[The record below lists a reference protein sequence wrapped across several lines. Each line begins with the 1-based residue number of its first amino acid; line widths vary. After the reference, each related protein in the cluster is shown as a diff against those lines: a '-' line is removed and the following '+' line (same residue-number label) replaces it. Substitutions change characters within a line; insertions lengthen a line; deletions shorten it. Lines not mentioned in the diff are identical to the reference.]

1 MTLLGKMIRF
11 TSLISLCFITQIF
24 LAQNSLAASPAA
36 SQIDASIAPMLKN
49 IVPSVVNIK
58 AQIKITDFNTLRE
71 IQKQQQKQGQNL
83 GDDQPIPNKAIS
95 VGSGVIVDAKN
106 GFILTNAHVVNDATI
121 VIVTLADGRHFTAK
135 TVGIDKPSDI
145 ALLQIKA
152 KNLTA
157 IALSDSNDVKV
168 GDYVAAIGNPFG
180 LSQSVT
186 AGIVSAIG
194 RNTLGIENYENFIQ
208 TDAPINPGNSGG
220 ALVNMQG
227 QLVGI
232 NTAILA
238 PNQGSIG
245 IGFAIPSNMAKS
257 VMNQL
262 IQYGNVK
269 RGVLGVGAQ
278 DMTPDLASAFNLDIP
293 NGAAVTQV
301 LPGSPAEQGGMQV
314 GDIITSINS
323 IPIKNAGD
331 VVNAIGFLRVDSKAT
346 LDVIRQSKHINVSV
360 TLTDPKHRQ
369 ELVQQRNP
377 FFFGVAMKNF
387 SLFSPIH
394 GDIHGILIV
403 TVDEGSSAWNADLR
417 PGDVITSANQKKVTS
432 IDELNTVAAK
442 ADKTVLLNVLR
453 GGSAIF
459 LVVSKEGAM

>member
-1 MTLLGKMIRF
+1 MILIRNIFRFLSLLLV
-11 TSLISLCFITQIF
+11 SSFIVSQSG
-24 LAQNSLAASPAA
+24 LAYAATPAD
-36 SQIDASIAPMLKN
+36 ISIAPMLKG

-71 IQKQQQKQGQNL
+71 IQKRQQKQGQNL
-83 GDDQPIPNKAIS
+83 GDDQPVPNKAIS
-95 VGSGVIVDAKN
+95 VGSGVIVDANN
-106 GFILTNAHVVNDATI
+106 GFILTNAHVINDATT

-135 TVGIDKPSDI
+135 IIGIDKPSDI

-152 KNLTA
+152 KNITA
-157 IALSDSNDVKV
+157 ITFTDSNDVKV

-186 AGIVSAIG
+186 SGIVSAIG

-227 QLVGI
+227 KLIGI

-238 PNQGSIG
+238 PSQGSVG

-262 IQYGNVK
+262 LQYGNVK
-269 RGVLGVGAQ
+269 RGVLGIGAQ
-278 DMTPDLASAFNLDIP
+278 DFTPDLATAFNLDIS

-301 LPGSPAEQGGMQV
+301 LPGSPAEQGGLQV
-314 GDIITSINS
+314 GDIITSINGT
-323 IPIKNAGD
+323 PIKNAGD
-331 VVNAIGFLRVDSKAT
+331 VVNAVGFLRVDSKANI
-346 LDVIRQSKHINVSV
+346 DVIRHGKQATVTV
-360 TLTDPKHRQ
+360 TLSDPKSRQ
-369 ELVQQRNP
+369 ELIQKRNP
-377 FFFGVAMKNF
+377 FLFGVAMKNF
-387 SLFSPIH
+387 SLLSPVH
-394 GDIHGILIV
+394 GNVNGILIAS
-403 TVDEGSSAWNADLR
+403 VDEGSNAWNADLR
-417 PGDVITSANQKKVTS
+417 PGDVITSANQHKVTS
-432 IDELNTVAAK
+432 VDELNAVATK
-442 ADKTVLLNVLR
+442 ADKTLLLSVLR

-459 LVVSKEGAM
+459 LVINKEV